1 MDAAAELI
9 ALAARHLQL
18 FTGTVMQLIAV
29 GTAAGGANIAG
40 GDDGIILDDDCA
52 EITAQAGAPPGNSF
66 CDIQIVI
73 DLIPALHGASFC
85 LTQYDMKRFVS
96 LYTIL
101 LILSIKRWGIK
112 CNLMETAESW
122 FGRRPRCSPPA
133 FIKAISAPF
142 RPARHKM
149 ATGFYFSL
157 TWPAPCI
164 KGRIMVFF
172 YRVNASSSTWEVFLC
187 ANGSG
192 RT

>member
-1 MDAAAELI
+1 MDTAAELI

-29 GTAAGGANIAG
+29 GTAAGGAHIAG
-40 GDDGIILDDDCA
+40 GDDGIILDDDRA

-122 FGRRPRCSPPA
+122 FGRRP
-133 FIKAISAPF
+133 
-142 RPARHKM
+142 
-149 ATGFYFSL
+149 
-157 TWPAPCI
+157 
-164 KGRIMVFF
+164 
-172 YRVNASSSTWEVFLC
+172 
-187 ANGSG
+187 
-192 RT
+192 